1 MAIRVLYRYEIIRY
15 LIAIVSPN
23 LAKLKAMEATPTRP
37 PTKASII
44 EKGRITNQKITTRT

>member
-44 EKGRITNQKITTRT
+44 